1 MNSRRKGKEG
11 EMKNNE
17 RWRPVVGLEGSYE
30 VSDCGRVKSIP
41 RTTTKGG
48 LMNLHING
56 RNGYVYVP
64 LYKNGRMYNKRVHIL
79 VMEAFTDYRSN
90 GFDPFHVI
98 DHIDGC
104 KTNNHLSNLEV
115 VTQAENDRRARLKK
129 TQRYNGVE
137 IIDLDSNQ
145 IYKNYNDAARSA
157 GGSLGEMVARVCR
170 GERSHYRG
178 RHFAKYSDY
187 VNGTIPEYKGGH
199 TRGVSKSLWR

>member
-1 MNSRRKGKEG
+1 
-11 EMKNNE
+11 MKNVE
-17 RWRPVVGLEGSYE
+17 RWRPVVGFEGSYE

-64 LYKNGRMYNKRVHIL
+64 LYKNGRMHNKRVHIL

-90 GFDPFHVI
+90 GFDPSRVI

-145 IYKNYNDAARSA
+145 IYKNYTDAARSA

-170 GERSHYRG
+170 GDIIEADILLNIRITSMAQFQNIKADIQEELANRYGDKFKTERC
-178 RHFAKYSDY
+178 
-187 VNGTIPEYKGGH
+187 
-199 TRGVSKSLWR
+199 